1 VAKTL
6 QQLFEYLDNLKQRA
20 PLAELV
26 AEMSELQLDCAEVAG
41 YVRFSDQGYA
51 RNLMRSGDWYYALI
65 LCWKNGQ
72 RSPIHNHAGSSCG
85 VRVLRG
91 TLTETQFQ
99 FAVNGHVKAI
109 VSHDF
114 SPGSV
119 IGSED
124 RDMHQI
130 SNLQAGDADL
140 VTLHVYSPPLVS
152 METYSITDR
161 SRGQEWMLL
170 EFSDAAGI

>member
-1 VAKTL
+1 MAKTL
-6 QQLFEYLDNLKQRA
+6 EQLFQYLDGLTARA
-20 PLAELV
+20 PLEELAAEL
-26 AEMSELQLDCAEVAG
+26 SELKIDCDAVAD
-41 YVRFSDQGYA
+41 YIRFSNQSYA

-99 FAVNGHVKAI
+99 FAPNGHVKAI

-114 SPGSV
+114 PPGSV

-130 SNLQAGDADL
+130 SNLQEGDADL
-140 VTLHVYSPPLVS
+140 VTLHIYSPPLVS
-152 METYSITDR
+152 METYSITDQT
-161 SRGQEWMLL
+161 RGQEWMLL

>member
-1 VAKTL
+1 MAKTL
-6 QQLFEYLDNLKQRA
+6 EELFAYLDHLTARA
-20 PLAELV
+20 ALTELAAEL
-26 AEMSELQLDCAEVAG
+26 SELQVDCAQVAE
-41 YVRFSDQGYA
+41 YIRFSAQGYA

-72 RSPIHNHAGSSCG
+72 RSPIHNHSGSSCG

-91 TLTETQFQ
+91 TMTETQFQ
-99 FAVNGHVKAI
+99 FAANGHVKAI

-114 SPGSV
+114 PPGSV

-140 VTLHVYSPPLVS
+140 VTLHVYSPPLIS

-161 SRGQEWMLL
+161 ARGQELMLM